1 MLSTIEAKTLNSY
14 NIYYTS
20 LTSGIEKTKKLNKK
34 IGYILFLL
42 FPGILLSISP
52 ACRKTTGTHSRLLP
66 ADSITAQKAV
76 HTKYGIS
83 YDSLNVLEGTVKR
96 NQNLS
101 EILHAYDISFQTLG
115 RLSNVSKPVFD
126 IRKIR
131 RGNPYTLFYSRNNSK
146 TARYFVYEHTPVEYF
161 IFDLTDSLRVIRK
174 EKEIKSEQKTAYG
187 IISTSLWHTINE
199 KKLNLALVNELS
211 DIFAWSI
218 DFFGLQQGD
227 FFKVIYEEQFV
238 DSTSFGLGKIY
249 TAYFNHAGEDFYAIP
264 FIQDG
269 SESFYDRNGNSLRKA
284 FLKAPLRFSR
294 ISSMYSYSR
303 MHPILKIRRPHFGVD
318 YAAPIGTPVHAI
330 GDGKI
335 IKTGWN
341 GEAGRMV
348 KIKHNSV
355 YTTAYL
361 HLSRYGKGVK
371 SGKYVKQG
379 DIIGYVGSTG
389 LSTGPHLDF
398 RFYKNGHPI
407 DPLKVKT
414 PPVNPVKKENL
425 AKFNKI
431 KNVMVT
437 LINTVQ

>member
-1 MLSTIEAKTLNSY
+1 MKIENRNS
-14 NIYYTS
+14 
-20 LTSGIEKTKKLNKK
+20 
-34 IGYILFLL
+34 FL
-42 FPGILLSISP
+42 LLSIILFIILNR
-52 ACRKTTGTHSRLLP
+52 ACTIDPEEQSFVFASDTITDRKVAETKFGFP
-66 ADSITAQKAV
+66 VDSFE
-76 HTKYGIS
+76 
-83 YDSLNVLEGTVKR
+83 LLEGTIRR
-96 NQNLS
+96 NQNISDL
-101 EILHAYDISFQTLG
+101 LRDNDVSFQTI
-115 RLSNVSKPVFD
+115 NVLVEKAQQV
-126 IRKIR
+126 INLRKIR
-131 RGNPYTLFYSRNNSK
+131 QGNQYTLFFDNDSINNLQ
-146 TARYFVYEHTPVEYF
+146 YLVYEHSPTEYF
-161 IFDLTDSLRVIRK
+161 IFKVQVPVYVLKNER
-174 EKEIKSEQKTAYG
+174 EIISVQKTATG
-187 IISTSLWHTINE
+187 VIQTSLWQTITDQNINP
-199 KKLNLALVNELS
+199 LLVNELS

-238 DSTSFGLGKIY
+238 DSTSFGLSKIY
-249 TAYFNHAGEDFYAIP
+249 IAYFNHAGEDFYAIP

-269 SESFYDRNGNSLRKA
+269 SVSFYDQNGNSLRKA

-294 ISSMYSYSR
+294 ISSRYSYSR
-303 MHPILKIRRPHFGVD
+303 MHPILKIRRPHLGVD
-318 YAAPIGTPVHAI
+318 YAAPIGTPVLAI

-361 HLSRYGKGVK
+361 HFSRYGKGVK

-398 RFYKNGHPI
+398 RFYKNGQPI
-407 DPLKVKT
+407 DPLKVKA

-425 AKFNKI
+425 VKFNKI
-431 KNVMVT
+431 KNVMIT

>member
-1 MLSTIEAKTLNSY
+1 MKIETRKV
-14 NIYYTS
+14 
-20 LTSGIEKTKKLNKK
+20 
-34 IGYILFLL
+34 FLI
-42 FPGILLSISP
+42 FSIILSIFLNYGCSIDTKEQP
-52 ACRKTTGTHSRLLP
+52 LITEVDTVVNSKITETKFGFP
-66 ADSITAQKAV
+66 VDSFELQ
-76 HTKYGIS
+76 
-83 YDSLNVLEGTVKR
+83 EGKIRR
-96 NQNLS
+96 NQNMS
-101 EILHAYDISFQTLG
+101 DILRDNDVSFQTI
-115 RLSNVSKPVFD
+115 NVLVEKAQQV
-126 IRKIR
+126 INLRKIR
-131 RGNPYTLFYSRNNSK
+131 RGNQYTLFFDKDSINNLQ
-146 TARYFVYEHTPVEYF
+146 YLVYEHSPTEYF
-161 IFDLTDSLRVIRK
+161 IFKVQVPVYVLKNER
-174 EKEIKSEQKTAYG
+174 EITSVQKTATG
-187 IISTSLWHTINE
+187 VIQTSLWQTITDQNI
-199 KKLNLALVNELS
+199 NLLLVNELS

-269 SESFYDRNGNSLRKA
+269 SESFYDQNGNSLRKA

-294 ISSMYSYSR
+294 ISSRYSYSR
-303 MHPILKIRRPHFGVD
+303 MHPILKIRRPHLGVD
-318 YAAPIGTPVHAI
+318 YAALIGTPVQAI

-361 HLSRYGKGVK
+361 HLSRYGKGIK

-398 RFYKNGHPI
+398 RFYKNGYPI
-407 DPLKVKT
+407 DPLKVKA
-414 PPVNPVKKENL
+414 PPVNPVKEENL

-431 KNVMVT
+431 KNVMIT